1 MRSKLLTSI
10 AGGFA
15 AVTAGLITGGGDKSN
30 VTAAGV
36 SSQANAT
43 TLPSTINNVT
53 VGGAN
58 TGVKIPTDMAVG
70 DEVLIYN
77 NATGAAI
84 NVYPNVGGNIN
95 NAGADTAVALANNV
109 LARVTCI
116 APNVYGMTV

>member
-1 MRSKLLTSI
+1 MRLKLLNSL
-10 AGGFA
+10 AGGFS
-15 AVTAGLITGGGDKSN
+15 AVTAGLMTGGGDKSN

-36 SSQANAT
+36 SSQANST
-43 TLPSTINNVT
+43 LLPSTINNVT

-58 TGVKIPTDMAVG
+58 TGVRLPADLAVG

-95 NAGADTAVALANNV
+95 NAGANTAVALANNV
-109 LARVTCI
+109 LARVKCI